1 MSIPPFGAAP
11 TPDATSLKKGKIK
24 LAGDLAGGT
33 ADLPT
38 LTAIGAGAV
47 VGSSTLI
54 PVITYD
60 TKGRI
65 TGSTT
70 AAISSGV
77 SAENAYFLAC

>member
-33 ADLPT
+33 AALPT

-70 AAISSGV
+70 AAVAASV
-77 SAENAYFLAC
+77 DRAFPFFVA